1 MYFDKEGILVAIEGI
16 DGAGKTTVAKKLVE
30 KLKELGYNAVYTYEP
45 FSSPFSEALKKYIEE
60 AGEVEAEIETLAMAL
75 DRLFHV
81 KKVIEPLLKNGYI
94 VITDR
99 YIHSS
104 LAYQGA
110 RGIDI
115 EWIKT
120 VNKYAIEPD
129 LVIYLKVPLEVAL
142 ERIKKKESKWKYF
155 EDVNRLKKVQE
166 IYELFASRGALIAI
180 DATQNIDKVVNQC
193 LRVILSKLGN
203 FEP

>member
-1 MYFDKEGILVAIEGI
+1 VAIEGI

>member
-1 MYFDKEGILVAIEGI
+1 MYLVKEGILVAIEGI
-16 DGAGKTTVAKKLVE
+16 DGSGKTTVAIKLVK
-30 KLKELGYNAVYTYEP
+30 KLKELGYKVEYTYEP

-60 AGEVEAEIETLAMAL
+60 AGEAEAEIETLAMAL

-104 LAYQGA
+104 IAYQGA
-110 RGIDI
+110 KGIDI

-120 VNKYAIEPD
+120 VNRYAIEPD
-129 LVIYLKVPLEVAL
+129 LVIYLRVPLEIAL
-142 ERIKKKESKWKYF
+142 ERIKKKEPRWKYF
-155 EDVNRLKKVQE
+155 EDVSRLKKVQE
-166 IYELFASRGALIAI
+166 IYELLASQGALIAI
-180 DATQNIDKVVNQC
+180 DATQSVDEIVEQC
-193 LRVILSKLGN
+193 LRIILLRLGDS
-203 FEP
+203 ES

>member
-1 MYFDKEGILVAIEGI
+1 MYSVKEGLLVAIEGL

-30 KLKELGYNAVYTYEP
+30 KLKELGYKAVYTYEP

-81 KKVIEPLLKNGYI
+81 KKVIEPLLKDGCI

-120 VNKYAIEPD
+120 VNRYAIEPD
-129 LVIYLKVPLEVAL
+129 LVIYLKVPLEIAL

-166 IYELFASRGALIAI
+166 IYELFASRGILIAI
-180 DATQNIDKVVNQC
+180 DATQSVDKVVEQC
-193 LRVILSKLGN
+193 LRVILSKLSN

>member
-1 MYFDKEGILVAIEGI
+1 MAIEGI

>member
-1 MYFDKEGILVAIEGI
+1 MHLVKEGILVAIEGI
-16 DGAGKTTVAKKLVE
+16 DGSGKTTVAKKLVE
-30 KLKELGYNAVYTYEP
+30 KLKELGYRAEYTYEP
-45 FSSPFSEALKKYIEE
+45 FSSPFSEALRKYIEE
-60 AGEVEAEIETLAMAL
+60 EGGAEAEIETLAMAL

-81 KKVIEPLLKNGYI
+81 KKVIEPLLKNGCI

-120 VNKYAIEPD
+120 VNKYAIEPH
-129 LVIYLKVPLEVAL
+129 LVIYLRVPLEIAL
-142 ERIKKKESKWKYF
+142 ERIKKKESRWKYF
-155 EDVNRLKKVQE
+155 EDISRLKKVQE
-166 IYELFASRGALIAI
+166 MYELFASQGALIAI
-180 DATQNIDKVVNQC
+180 DATQNIDKVVEQC
-193 LRVILSKLGN
+193 LRIILIKLGN
-203 FEP
+203 SES

>member
-1 MYFDKEGILVAIEGI
+1 LYFDKEGILVAIEGI

>member
-1 MYFDKEGILVAIEGI
+1 MAIEGI
-16 DGAGKTTVAKKLVE
+16 DGSGKTTVAIKLVK
-30 KLKELGYNAVYTYEP
+30 KLKELGYKVEYTYEP

-60 AGEVEAEIETLAMAL
+60 AGEAEAEIETLAMAL

-104 LAYQGA
+104 IAYQGA
-110 RGIDI
+110 KGIDI

-120 VNKYAIEPD
+120 VNRYAIEPD
-129 LVIYLKVPLEVAL
+129 LVIYLRVPLEIAL
-142 ERIKKKESKWKYF
+142 ERIKKKEPRWKYF
-155 EDVNRLKKVQE
+155 EDVSRLKKVQE
-166 IYELFASRGALIAI
+166 IYELLASQGALIAI
-180 DATQNIDKVVNQC
+180 DATQSVDEIVEQC
-193 LRVILSKLGN
+193 LRIILLRLGDS
-203 FEP
+203 ES